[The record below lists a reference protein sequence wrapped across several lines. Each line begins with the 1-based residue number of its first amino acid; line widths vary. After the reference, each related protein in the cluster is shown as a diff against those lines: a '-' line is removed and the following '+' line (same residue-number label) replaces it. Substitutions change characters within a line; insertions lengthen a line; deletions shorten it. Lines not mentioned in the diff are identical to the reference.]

1 MTKSYEY
8 IVIGCGGIGSAA
20 LYWLSRDAGKSVLGL
35 EQFTLGHSNGAS
47 QDHSRIIRL
56 AYHEPEYVAL
66 APHAYTAWH
75 EVEQESGIQLVVKTG
90 GLVIEKRGVAD
101 TAFRGKHNADYLASL
116 RQNKIDCE
124 VLTPAETI
132 KRWPQFKIF
141 DDEEVLFQKDSG
153 LVDAGKGNAVHVAL
167 ARARGAT
174 ILENAKVQSVRA
186 IGDSV
191 QVRTADET
199 FIARRAIIAA
209 DAWTNQVLLS
219 LGIQLP
225 LTVTQ
230 EQVTYYAT
238 PYLREFAPDRFPVW
252 IYHGKYSFYGFPV
265 YGEVATKMAEHKG
278 GHVVTTETRTFEAD
292 PVRVQRQRDFLADHI
307 SHFWGPELYTK
318 TCLYTLTPDENFII
332 DTIPGCKQISI
343 ALGSAH
349 AYKFAG
355 LIGKILSQLATK
367 GSSEYPIEAFDIE
380 RRAITTPIGAET
392 RLT

>member
-1 MTKSYEY
+1 MNKTYEY

-35 EQFTLGHSNGAS
+35 EQFNLGHSNGAS

-66 APHAYTAWH
+66 APHAFAAWH
-75 EVEQESGIQLVVKTG
+75 EVEQESGVQLVIKTG
-90 GLVIEKRGVAD
+90 GLVIEKHGVED

-116 RQNKIDCE
+116 KQNEIDCE
-124 VLTPAETI
+124 LLSPAETM
-132 KRWPQFKIF
+132 KRWQQFKIF

-153 LVDAGKGNAVHVAL
+153 LVDAGKGNAVHIAL

-174 ILENAKVQSVRA
+174 ILENAKVTSFRVL
-186 IGDSV
+186 GDSV
-191 QVRTADET
+191 QVSTTQDT
-199 FIARRAIIAA
+199 FTARRAVITA
-209 DAWTNQVLLS
+209 DAWTNQVLDS

-238 PYLREFAPDRFPVW
+238 PYLSEFVPKRFPVW

-278 GHVVTTETRTFEAD
+278 GHAVTADTRTFEAD
-292 PVRVQRQRDFLADHI
+292 PVRVQRQRDFIAKHI
-307 SHFWGPELYTK
+307 PHFGGPELYTK

-332 DTIPGCKQISI
+332 DTIPGCDQISI

-349 AYKFAG
+349 AYKFAS
-355 LIGKILSQLATK
+355 LIGKILSQLART
-367 GSSEYPIEAFDIE
+367 GSSEYPIKAFDIE
-380 RRAITTPIGAET
+380 RPALCQPNAKENK
-392 RLT
+392 